1 MRERER
7 IGREGGSEGEEVETG
22 ARREGEGAGRGVREG
37 RSETEGGQDK
47 KR

>member
-7 IGREGGSEGEEVETG
+7 IGEAERGSEGEEVETG
-22 ARREGEGAGRGVREG
+22 ARREGEGASAGARKIERDEG
-37 RSETEGGQDK
+37 RQDK